1 MALCLISFAGFA
13 SAQVF
18 TGRIDVTA
26 KDGTGAVLPG
36 VTVDLVGVQAGNA
49 VTDSRGE
56 AHFINLPPGKYTVN
70 AKLSGFNNYK
80 NDNVPVGAG
89 SVVPLTV
96 TLTVGN
102 VATSVEVKAET
113 PVLETKKV
121 AIQTNVTL
129 DELQNIPTSRDP
141 WVILQTVPGVIVDRV
156 NVGGAESGQ

>member
-1 MALCLISFAGFA
+1 MRKRLVQVAVMALCLVSFAGFA

-18 TGRIDVTA
+18 TGRIDITA

-36 VTVDLVGVQAGNA
+36 VTVELAGVQAGNA

-56 AHFINLPPGKYTVN
+56 AHFLNIPPGKYTVT

-80 NDNVPVGAG
+80 NDDVPVGAG

-121 AIQTNVTL
+121 AISTNVSL

-141 WVILQTVPGVIVDRV
+141 WVVLQTDS
-156 NVGGAESGQ
+156 GGHR